1 MHLHLALPARCEGGR
16 VGGEKEEINENI
28 PVAMHSRTMLGYM
41 QFEQLWS
48 HTTLLLLSAPSN
60 FLIWRWRRKER
71 GRRGEGKKRRREE
84 GGREGGGRKEEE
96 EEKGRGRR
104 KKEGKEERGAREEY
118 MHVTE
123 KMLKL
128 TAYQADPRL
137 SVWECTSALP
147 GREEIEISVVI
158 RAACDV

>member
-1 MHLHLALPARCEGGR
+1 MVSYNTPSSFSPFKLP
-16 VGGEKEEINENI
+16 
-28 PVAMHSRTMLGYM
+28 YM
-41 QFEQLWS
+41 EM
-48 HTTLLLLSAPSN
+48 
-60 FLIWRWRRKER
+60 
-71 GRRGEGKKRRREE
+71 
-84 GGREGGGRKEEE
+84 
-96 EEKGRGRR
+96 KGRGRR
-104 KKEGKEERGAREEY
+104 RERKEERGAREEY